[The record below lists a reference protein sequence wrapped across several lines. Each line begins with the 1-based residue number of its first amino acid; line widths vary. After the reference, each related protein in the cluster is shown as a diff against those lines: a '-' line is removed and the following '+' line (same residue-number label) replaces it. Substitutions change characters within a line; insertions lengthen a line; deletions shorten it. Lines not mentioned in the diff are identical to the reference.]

1 MPERRLILV
10 GWDGADW
17 HIARPLME
25 SGQLPQ
31 LTEIV
36 NNGASGPIESLP
48 PYLSPM
54 LWNNISTGK
63 HPAEHGIVGF
73 TEFNPQTEQ
82 IQPISS
88 RSRKVKAL
96 WNILSQSG
104 YKTDV
109 FGWFASH
116 PAERINGVCVAE
128 TFAKFTRGK
137 PEHTAPSGS
146 VYPPEQREPLSELR
160 VAPASVDVNL
170 LQFFIP
176 GIRDIDLRRDHRPDK
191 LLTHLSELYSLHN
204 AAVARLQEDAETH
217 FLAIY
222 YHFIDRVCHDFMEYT
237 VPQRLEVNDRDFELY
252 SGVVEQAYLL
262 QDLLLRDLLSHAG
275 SGTSCVIVSDHGF
288 LSGDDRPALTPAV
301 TAGNAAWHRPQG
313 LFAMAGPG
321 IAAGVRVDG
330 AELFD
335 VTPTVL
341 HAFGLPVGRDM
352 RGAVLK
358 EVFADGAKELRAI
371 ESWETYGPPLEVSH
385 SSEKGAKESAELL
398 KQFEDLGY
406 IDSKG
411 DRFEIAESR
420 TRRENAWNLGQALLA
435 DRRPEEALPLLEEAF
450 FYTPE
455 QVYIAMPLAKCQ
467 AQLGL
472 FEEARVTARILEDYD
487 VENREICLL
496 LAQLNQAWGD
506 YDAAIRQLERAEALG
521 APYSRVALGRGLALL
536 HLERFEEAE
545 NIFRELD
552 AQVPT
557 DKSQIGLSWALFRG
571 GKVSEARSLVEEF
584 LQIYPKSANGW
595 FTLGQVLAASEAPGA
610 TKASCEAFQR
620 AVEIAPNFLSA
631 QINLT
636 RQERR
641 QLEEAGYF
649 IPYEAPDLDFSNP
662 ETREQ
667 RLQRENAERL
677 SALRVAS
684 ERRRANWRLM

>member
-1 MPERRLILV
+1 MPKRRLILV

-82 IQPISS
+82 FQPISS

-160 VAPASVDVNL
+160 VTPTSVDVNL

-204 AAVARLQEDAETH
+204 AAVARLQEDPETH

-411 DRFEIAESR
+411 DRFELAESR
-420 TRRENAWNLGQALLA
+420 TRRENAWNLGQALLG

-450 FYTPE
+450 FYAPE

-545 NIFRELD
+545 NIFRELH

-584 LQIYPKSANGW
+584 LQVYPKSANGW